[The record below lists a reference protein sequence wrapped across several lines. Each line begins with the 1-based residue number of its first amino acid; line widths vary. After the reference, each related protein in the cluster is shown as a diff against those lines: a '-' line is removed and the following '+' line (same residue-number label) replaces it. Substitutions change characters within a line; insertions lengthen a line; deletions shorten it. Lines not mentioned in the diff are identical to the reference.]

1 MISPEN
7 FAWTIISLNFLEKMT
22 QPGSGMRRA
31 ALLSLVLG
39 LAIATSACVSSTEP
53 ILSDARAILGERGQ
67 LHIFSAP
74 KDGARTVLR
83 YNFQWRRD
91 RYVAAAGPRAEP
103 VEFTAHAFEG
113 RDLVVQ
119 WKSATTWSPK
129 QKQRG
134 MRPVTYF
141 LLRKVAEG
149 AFLMLPVT
157 ENDVDE
163 GTRKRFCIK
172 SPEATC
178 RISTPEQLF
187 TFARAAAEKED
198 PDAGIVVVDVPA
210 PAKRP

>member
-1 MISPEN
+1 M
-7 FAWTIISLNFLEKMT
+7 NFLGKMT
-22 QPGSGMRRA
+22 QDRPGRHR
-31 ALLSLVLG
+31 ALLWALVVA
-39 LAIATSACVSSTEP
+39 LALTTSACVSSTEP

-91 RYVAAAGPRAEP
+91 RYVATSGPRATP

-119 WKSATTWSPK
+119 WKSAASWSPK

-134 MRPVTYF
+134 LRAVTYF
-141 LLRKVAEG
+141 LLRKVADG
-149 AFLMLPVT
+149 AYLMMPIT
-157 ENDVDE
+157 EDDVDE
-163 GTRKRFCIK
+163 AARKRFCIK
-172 SPEATC
+172 APETTC

-187 TFARAAAEKED
+187 AFARGAAERED
-198 PDAGIVVVDVPA
+198 QDAGIVVIESQ
-210 PAKRP
+210 AKRP

>member
-1 MISPEN
+1 MLLKYLVKLS
-7 FAWTIISLNFLEKMT
+7 
-22 QPGSGMRRA
+22 QPGTGMRRA
-31 ALLSLVLG
+31 ILLSLVFI
-39 LAIATSACVSSTEP
+39 LAAATAACVSSTEP

-74 KDGARTVLR
+74 KDGARNVLR

-91 RYVAAAGPRAEP
+91 RYVAAGPRTEP

-119 WKSATTWSPK
+119 WKSTTGWSPK
-129 QKQRG
+129 QKRRG
-134 MRPVTYF
+134 IRAVTYF

-198 PDAGIVVVDVPA
+198 PDAGIVVVEST
-210 PAKRP
+210 AKRP

>member
-1 MISPEN
+1 MIPPEK
-7 FAWTIISLNFLEKMT
+7 FASSAMSLTFLGKMT
-22 QPGSGMRRA
+22 KNSPKRRRTPLL
-31 ALLSLVLG
+31 ALALC
-39 LAIATSACVSSTEP
+39 LALATSACVSSTEP

-83 YNFQWRRD
+83 YDFQWRRD
-91 RYVAAAGPRAEP
+91 RYVTTPGRRAQP
-103 VEFTAHAFEG
+103 IEFSAHPFEG

-119 WKSATTWSPK
+119 WKSAALAWSPK
-129 QKQRG
+129 QKQQG
-134 MRPVTYF
+134 LRPVTYF

-157 ENDVDE
+157 EDDVDE
-163 GTRKRFCIK
+163 ATRKRFCVK
-172 SPEATC
+172 SPETTC

-187 TFARAAAEKED
+187 AFARAAAEKED
-198 PDAGIVVVDVPA
+198 PDAGIVVIDG

>member
-1 MISPEN
+1 MPLTLLGKMIEN
-7 FAWTIISLNFLEKMT
+7 RPLR
-22 QPGSGMRRA
+22 RRA
-31 ALLSLVLG
+31 PLLALALC
-39 LAIATSACVSSTEP
+39 LALATGACVSSTEP

-83 YNFQWRRD
+83 YDFQWRRD
-91 RYVAAAGPRAEP
+91 RYVTTPGRRAQP
-103 VEFTAHAFEG
+103 IEFSAHPFEG

-119 WKSATTWSPK
+119 WKSALTWSPK
-129 QKQRG
+129 QKQQGR
-134 MRPVTYF
+134 RPVTYF

-157 ENDVDE
+157 EDDVDE
-163 GTRKRFCIK
+163 ATRKRFCVK
-172 SPEATC
+172 APETTC

-187 TFARAAAEKED
+187 AFARAAAEKED
-198 PDAGIVVVDVPA
+198 PDAGIVVVEA

>member
-1 MISPEN
+1 ML
-7 FAWTIISLNFLEKMT
+7 LNFLGKMT
-22 QPGSGMRRA
+22 QARPGKRRA
-31 ALLSLVLG
+31 PLALALC
-39 LAIATSACVSSTEP
+39 LALATAACVSSTEP

-74 KDGARTVLR
+74 KDGARNVLR
-83 YNFQWRRD
+83 YDFQWRRD
-91 RYVAAAGPRAEP
+91 RYVTTSGRRAAP

-119 WKSATTWSPK
+119 WKDALAWSPK

-134 MRPVTYF
+134 NRPVTYF

-157 ENDVDE
+157 EDDVDE
-163 GTRKRFCIK
+163 ATRKRFCIK

-187 TFARAAAEKED
+187 AFARAAAEKEN
-198 PDAGIVVVDVPA
+198 PDAGIVVVES

>member
-1 MISPEN
+1 
-7 FAWTIISLNFLEKMT
+7 
-22 QPGSGMRRA
+22 MRRA
-31 ALLSLVLG
+31 TLLSLALG
-39 LAIATSACVSSTEP
+39 LALATAACVSSTEP

-74 KDGARTVLR
+74 KDGARNVLR

-91 RYVAAAGPRAEP
+91 RYVAATGPRAEP
-103 VEFTAHAFEG
+103 VEFTAHPFEG

-119 WKSATTWSPK
+119 WKSTTAWSPK

-134 MRPVTYF
+134 IRPVTYF

-157 ENDVDE
+157 EDDVDE
-163 GTRKRFCIK
+163 PTRKRFCIK

-187 TFARAAAEKED
+187 AFARAAAEKEY
-198 PDAGIVVVDVPA
+198 PDAGIVVVET

>member
-1 MISPEN
+1 MIPPEN
-7 FAWTIISLNFLEKMT
+7 FASSAMSLTFLGKMT
-22 QPGSGMRRA
+22 KNSPKRRRTPLL
-31 ALLSLVLG
+31 ALALC
-39 LAIATSACVSSTEP
+39 LALATGACVSSTEP

-83 YNFQWRRD
+83 YDFQWRRD
-91 RYVAAAGPRAEP
+91 RYVTTPGRRAQP
-103 VEFTAHAFEG
+103 IEFSAHPFEG

-119 WKSATTWSPK
+119 WKSAALAWSPK
-129 QKQRG
+129 QQQQG
-134 MRPVTYF
+134 LRPVTYF

-157 ENDVDE
+157 EDDVDE
-163 GTRKRFCIK
+163 ATRKRFCVK
-172 SPEATC
+172 SPETTC

-187 TFARAAAEKED
+187 AFARAAAEKED
-198 PDAGIVVVDVPA
+198 PDAGIVVIEA

>member
-1 MISPEN
+1 MMPPEN
-7 FAWTIISLNFLEKMT
+7 FASSAMPLTSLGKMT
-22 QPGSGMRRA
+22 EKRPLRRRA
-31 ALLSLVLG
+31 PLLALALG
-39 LAIATSACVSSTEP
+39 LALATGACVSSTEP

-83 YNFQWRRD
+83 YDFQWRRD
-91 RYVAAAGPRAEP
+91 RYVTTPGRRAQP
-103 VEFTAHAFEG
+103 IEFSAHPFEG

-119 WKSATTWSPK
+119 WKSALTWSPK
-129 QKQRG
+129 QKQAG
-134 MRPVTYF
+134 LRPVTYF

-157 ENDVDE
+157 EDDVDE
-163 GTRKRFCIK
+163 ATRKRFCVK
-172 SPEATC
+172 SPETTC

-187 TFARAAAEKED
+187 AFARAAAEKED
-198 PDAGIVVVDVPA
+198 PDAGIVVVEA